1 MLSIITAILYLLK
14 DAAATFA
21 LLIIMRFIFLNELNF
36 KKLKAVIIF
45 SVLCFNAFF
54 GTIYLL
60 PISLDFR
67 ALMDFV
73 SNITYIFIIQM
84 FTDSKKVGKNI
95 WTVFFFVFTVDM
107 FYSLISPFVGD
118 VLYRECIINVLLY
131 LIIGAF
137 IYFAVKNVQINFLPE
152 VFAEIPKWIYAVI
165 MLFDLTCYYKEFGES
180 SNWYNVLYLVSSVAV
195 VLCALYLV
203 MKIFYMAHQQKEILI
218 QMSMQKDFGEK
229 TILGD
234 EELRRFRHDY
244 KNHMIVVNAY
254 LERGKI
260 DEAREYLNL
269 LNNSINGVLNKIK
282 TGNFVSD
289 AILNSKAVTAAK
301 SSIEFSFNGMIP
313 SKGIT
318 DEDLCT
324 ILSNLIDNAI
334 EACEKI
340 PDKKVIDIESGISN
354 GFFILSV
361 SNPTGN
367 KIINPKLKTTKK
379 DKKNH
384 GIGLKNVERA
394 LKKYNGVMTA
404 DISENTFTADIRAE
418 LINE

>member
-60 PISLDFR
+60 PISLDYR

-260 DEAREYLNL
+260 DEAREYLNS

-367 KIINPKLKTTKK
+367 KINPKLKTTKK